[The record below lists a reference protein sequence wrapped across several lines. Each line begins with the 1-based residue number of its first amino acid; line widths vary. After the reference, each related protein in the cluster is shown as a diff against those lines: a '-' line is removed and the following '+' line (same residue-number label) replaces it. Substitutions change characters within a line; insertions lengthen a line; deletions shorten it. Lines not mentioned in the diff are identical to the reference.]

1 MSKFEPRLT
10 IPEKGNK
17 YYITKASG
25 GWNPCIKGKPTN
37 PDCDVLA
44 NCVGFAVGR
53 FNEVAQTS
61 ERMPLLKSTNAENM
75 VDVAKSQGL
84 TISQTPQL
92 GAVACWAK
100 GKVGESSDGAGHVA
114 IVEKILSDTQIVTS
128 ESGYNASKPFWTQTR
143 TKGNGNWGQN
153 SSYTFLGFI
162 LNPKKFGDDGYTK
175 PSKSVKKGDTGE
187 SVKWVQWK
195 LQSAGYYA
203 GQIDGCFGVY
213 TLGALLAYQFEHGLD
228 VDGVCGPKT
237 RSALSSE

>member
-1 MSKFEPRLT
+1 MAVFKPRLT

-25 GWNPCIKGKPTN
+25 GWNPCIKGKPTH
-37 PDCDVLA
+37 PDADVLA

-53 FNEVAQTS
+53 FNEIAETGKGMS
-61 ERMPLLKSTNAENM
+61 LLKSTNAENM

-114 IVEKILSDTQIVTS
+114 IVEKISSPTQIVTS

-143 TKGNGNWGQN
+143 NKGDGNWGQN
-153 SSYTFLGFI
+153 SSYKFLGFI
-162 LNPKKFGDDGYTK
+162 LNPKKFNGQLYNMPT
-175 PSKSVKKGDTGE
+175 KSVKKGDTGE
-187 SVKWVQWK
+187 PVKWVQWK
-195 LQSAGYYA
+195 LKTAGYYA
-203 GQIDGCFGVY
+203 GDIDGNFGVY
-213 TLGALLAYQFEHGLD
+213 TLGALLAYQFENGLD

-237 RSALSSE
+237 KTALMIE